1 MVFADLFFIYF
12 FLPLCLIFYFTAKTL
27 DRKNLV
33 LIIFSLVFYAW
44 GKPLYVLLLLF
55 SAGFNWALGLAL
67 EKFRGTPMSK
77 IVLGA
82 GIAVDLALLLV
93 FKYSGA
99 LFRAQ
104 AKAAQAAMPIGIG
117 VFTLQAVSYL
127 VDCFR
132 EKVAVQHSFK
142 KFLLYLSLFP
152 QLLAG
157 PIVRYSAVEQAIDD
171 RRTSVSDACDG
182 ALRVI
187 VGLAKKVILANNLYA
202 IVTAFFGNDISGL
215 SVLGTWYTAV
225 IFTLYIYFEFSG
237 YADIAIGL
245 GRIFGFR
252 FDENFNYPFAGRTVT
267 DFCGRWYLS
276 LGAFFRDYVLS
287 LPFFGKNYRYLG
299 LFLVWLC
306 TGMWFGSGWNF
317 ILWGLYLGFFL
328 FFEQTFGKNIVEKW
342 PVWVKHIYSKLVI
355 VLGFGIF
362 YFRAPGQL
370 VKFFGRVS
378 GLSMLT
384 SRAPFADSLTWASFT
399 DNFFLIAAAVICS
412 LPLLPRIKTFF
423 LKNRNHTVYAI
434 GRYGA
439 LACCAAMLVI
449 LSILLAG
456 AAGNSLAYFRF

>member
-55 SAGFNWALGLAL
+55 SAGFNWAVGLAL
-67 EKFRGTPMSK
+67 EKYRGTPMSK
-77 IVLGA
+77 IMLGL
-82 GIAVDLALLLV
+82 GITVDVALLLV
-93 FKYSGA
+93 FRYSAG
-99 LFRAQ
+99 LFRT
-104 AKAAQAAMPIGIG
+104 KAAASQIVMPIGIG

-127 VDCFR
+127 VDCYR
-132 EKVAVQHSFK
+132 KKVAVQRSFK
-142 KFLLYLSLFP
+142 KFLLYLALFP

-157 PIVRYSAVEQAIDD
+157 PIVRYSAVEHTIDD
-171 RRTSVSDACDG
+171 RRITANDACDG

-187 VGLAKKVILANNLYA
+187 VGLAKKVIIANNLYA
-202 IVTAFFGNDISGL
+202 IVASFFGTDLSGL
-215 SVLGTWYTAV
+215 SVLGTWYTAI
-225 IFTLYIYFEFSG
+225 IFTLYIYFELSG

-267 DFCGRWYLS
+267 DFCDRWYIS
-276 LGAFFRDYVLS
+276 LGTFFRDYVLCI
-287 LPFFGKNYRYLG
+287 PFFGKKYRYLG

-306 TGMWFGSGWNF
+306 TGMWFGAGWNF

-328 FFEQTFGKNIVEKW
+328 FFEQTFGKSLVEKW
-342 PVWVKHIYSKLVI
+342 PVWVRHIYSKLVI
-355 VLGFGIF
+355 ILGFGIF
-362 YFRAPGQL
+362 YFQAPGQL
-370 VKFFGRVS
+370 AQFFGRIFC
-378 GLSMLT
+378 LSMLT
-384 SRAPFADSLTWASFT
+384 SHAPFADPLTWASFL
-399 DNFFLIAAAVICS
+399 DNFFLIAAAIVCS
-412 LPLLPRIKTFF
+412 LPLLPKIKTFF
-423 LKNRNHTVYAI
+423 LENRNHTVYAI

-439 LACCAAMLVI
+439 LACCTALLVI

-456 AAGNSLAYFRF
+456 TAGNPLEYFRF